1 MDMKNSNP
9 IKTTQICKKFCD
21 NYGFA
26 LQESR
31 ALCVCVYVVCVCVCV
46 GIRFRLKLPD
56 CKASSCALFD
66 LGQRAGNNHNRGS
79 GRLRG
84 SDEGSAQGQTFLGHQ
99 EWRASLL
106 YVFDKFREDK
116 LNVHD
121 RAANLNLQPCG
132 STFRNVKFHVS
143 IATIGFTCR

>member
-1 MDMKNSNP
+1 M
-9 IKTTQICKKFCD
+9 
-21 NYGFA
+21 
-26 LQESR
+26 
-31 ALCVCVYVVCVCVCV
+31 CVCVYVVCVCV

-56 CKASSCALFD
+56 CKASSCAKGLLGCSENILFD
-66 LGQRAGNNHNRGS
+66 LRQRAGNNHNRGS

-121 RAANLNLQPCG
+121 RAANLNLQPCV

-143 IATIGFTCR
+143 IATIRFTCR